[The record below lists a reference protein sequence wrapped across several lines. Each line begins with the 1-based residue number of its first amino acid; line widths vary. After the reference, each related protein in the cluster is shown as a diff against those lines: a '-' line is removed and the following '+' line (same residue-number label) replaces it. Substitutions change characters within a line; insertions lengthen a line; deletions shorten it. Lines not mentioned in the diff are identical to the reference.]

1 MSFFYTSGFGKLT
14 TKRKIDITF
23 YMLFLGCAKRPV
35 SSEEWLFSLT
45 HKVTNSSLKNSI
57 RTQGNFF
64 ALCKPSENIVADM
77 CPKQFFV
84 SSEECFS
91 QNVGL

>member
-1 MSFFYTSGFGKLT
+1 M
-14 TKRKIDITF
+14 
-23 YMLFLGCAKRPV
+23 
-35 SSEEWLFSLT
+35 
-45 HKVTNSSLKNSI
+45 KNSI
-57 RTQGNFF
+57 RTQEIFF

-77 CPKQFFV
+77 CPKQIVV

>member
-1 MSFFYTSGFGKLT
+1 
-14 TKRKIDITF
+14 
-23 YMLFLGCAKRPV
+23 MLFLGCPKRHV
-35 SSEEWLFSLT
+35 SFEEWLFSLT
-45 HKVTNSSLKNSI
+45 HKVINSSFYLFLMVDEKQYKNT
-57 RTQGNFF
+57 RNFF

-77 CPKQFFV
+77 CPKQIFV